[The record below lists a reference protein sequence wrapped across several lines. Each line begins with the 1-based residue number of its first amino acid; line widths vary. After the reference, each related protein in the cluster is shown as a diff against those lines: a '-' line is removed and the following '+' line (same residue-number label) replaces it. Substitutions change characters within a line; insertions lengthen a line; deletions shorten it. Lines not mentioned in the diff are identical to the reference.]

1 MNKHNTEHMREL
13 LEKIERLES
22 EGRAVAEALQFV
34 RRVKDDEVSSLFQA
48 LARERA
54 RYAELLEKIE
64 RLEAE
69 NRDMREA
76 LEFYADKKT
85 WGLTG
90 SLKNMRQFGRLEG
103 WGPPLEDYDNYKEPN
118 IYGYE
123 FEDDFLTYKIAG
135 RRAREVLAK
144 WGKK

>member
-1 MNKHNTEHMREL
+1 MNKHNTEYLREL

-48 LARERA
+48 LTRERA

-69 NRDMREA
+69 NRDMREV
-76 LEFYADKKT
+76 LEFYANGGNFNRDIWYDKELGFFT
-85 WGLTG
+85 
-90 SLKNMRQFGRLEG
+90 
-103 WGPPLEDYDNYKEPN
+103 
-118 IYGYE
+118 
-123 FEDDFLTYKIAG
+123 G

-144 WGKK
+144 WGEK